1 MTHIVIFNDGS
12 SDSSLEKMNSMCIHI
27 FDIERSNKIEIKYF
41 NMRTTSGEHC
51 STPESLFN
59 AIDNAFNSHEISW
72 EQCVSIGLDNT
83 NVNVRVKNSIKC

>member
-1 MTHIVIFNDGS
+1 
-12 SDSSLEKMNSMCIHI
+12 MC
-27 FDIERSNKIEIKYF
+27 
-41 NMRTTSGEHC
+41 TTSGEHC